1 MKKEFQKTAGL
12 LSKVALV
19 LATLSAAQ
27 SSFANEANGLQAEVP
42 AHGRASLTVEDL
54 QTLLGLKTRDPSSQV
69 QMQEQ
74 DVLASA
80 PIFQIKMTGEEK
92 ARISKAISTLRMERA
107 ALAKKL
113 EKSKAEEVNA
123 LRAKRR
129 NIQISRTRS
138 SEEDSSLG
146 QNLFSSLLAEA
157 NAEAGVGS
165 ALSDFDQNNAVEIQF
180 AAGAGGSREI
190 SAIKLGSRTLWSD
203 NLDTSVV
210 ASR

>member
-1 MKKEFQKTAGL
+1 
-12 LSKVALV
+12 
-19 LATLSAAQ
+19 
-27 SSFANEANGLQAEVP
+27 
-42 AHGRASLTVEDL
+42 
-54 QTLLGLKTRDPSSQV
+54 
-69 QMQEQ
+69 MQEQ

-80 PIFQIKMTGEEK
+80 PICQIKMTGEEK
-92 ARISKAISTLRMERA
+92 ARISTAISALRMERV

-165 ALSDFDQNNAVEIQF
+165 ALSDFDHNNAVEIQF
-180 AAGAGGSREI
+180 AAHADGSREV
-190 SAIKLGSRTLWSD
+190 SAIKLGSRVVWTETLD
-203 NLDTSVV
+203 NSVV

>member
-27 SSFANEANGLQAEVP
+27 VTFANEANGLQAEVP
-42 AHGRASLTVEDL
+42 AQGRASLTVEDL

-80 PIFQIKMTGEEK
+80 PTFQIKMTGEEK
-92 ARISKAISTLRMERA
+92 ARISKAISTLRMERV

-113 EKSKAEEVNA
+113 EKSKAEEVNE

-165 ALSDFDQNNAVEIQF
+165 ALSDFDHNNAVEIQF
-180 AAGAGGSREI
+180 AAQADGSREV
-190 SAIKLGSRTLWSD
+190 SAIKLGNRVVWTETL
-203 NLDTSVV
+203 NNSVV